1 MVVSGAVYTV
11 TLDEPALGLR
21 NEQARCFA
29 SIDLAETVNN
39 MIAHRLAQHA
49 KTLAAASVFWKLAK
63 NPLTKIAGKLS
74 SLPRVWR
81 R

>member
-29 SIDLAETVNN
+29 SIDLAETVND
-39 MIAHRLAQHA
+39 RLA
-49 KTLAAASVFWKLAK
+49 KTQAAGSVFRKLAK

-74 SLPRVWR
+74 SMPRVWR